1 MVAPV
6 AVALL
11 TWVATSAARAA
22 PHCTELVDRTNV
34 VSCALHAS
42 LSVRA
47 EEHGLQSVEARG
59 KTASVLLPSN
69 PTLSVTGAYPV
80 EPALDRRPMLWSAT
94 LSQELQIGGQRG
106 ARLRMASAE
115 AQAQRSR
122 LVAARRE
129 VAARALLAYF
139 DSIAA
144 AELIKIAGQLSVL
157 ADALKQVAA
166 ERALAGV
173 GSDLDASLADAAAV
187 RIAQLQSAAEERMV
201 IATVA
206 LSSLLGISTST
217 KPRVEGDLVPLA
229 VVDSTSK
236 ELLDGAMSRRTEL
249 GVVLAERELY
259 EGRVD
264 LYRRQRIPNPTI
276 SVFGR
281 SDWIGERSIGIGLGF
296 PIPLPAPLGQSYAG
310 EIAESAALSSRASAE
325 ADAVRRTIALELAT
339 SLAKVDASRR
349 RVALYTSE
357 RLNKTQRALT
367 TIAEELTA
375 GRLPPREALLA
386 QQGLMD
392 VLSGYIEARH
402 ALCHA
407 SVALAV
413 AAGLSLE
420 QGIQ

>member
-1 MVAPV
+1 
-6 AVALL
+6 
-11 TWVATSAARAA
+11 
-22 PHCTELVDRTNV
+22 
-34 VSCALHAS
+34 
-42 LSVRA
+42 
-47 EEHGLQSVEARG
+47 
-59 KTASVLLPSN
+59 
-69 PTLSVTGAYPV
+69 
-80 EPALDRRPMLWSAT
+80 
-94 LSQELQIGGQRG
+94 
-106 ARLRMASAE
+106 MASAE

-129 VAARALLAYF
+129 VAAHALFAYF
-139 DSIAA
+139 DSVAA
-144 AELIKIAGQLSVL
+144 AEVVKIAGQLSVL
-157 ADALKQVAA
+157 ADALNQVAT
-166 ERALAGV
+166 ERAMAGV

-187 RIAQLQSAAEERMV
+187 RIAQMQSTAEERMV
-201 IATVA
+201 IAA
-206 LSSLLGISTST
+206 ASLSSLMGITSST

-229 VVDSTSK
+229 VVDSPPK
-236 ELLDGAMSRRTEL
+236 ELFDGAMSRRTEL
-249 GVVLAERELY
+249 GVVLAERELH

-296 PIPLPAPLGQSYAG
+296 PIPLPGPLGQTYAG
-310 EIAESAALSSRASAE
+310 EMAESAALSSRARAE
-325 ADAVRRTIALELAT
+325 ADAIRRAITLELAT
-339 SLAKVDASRR
+339 ALAKVDASRR

-357 RLNKTQRALT
+357 RLNKTQHAFT

-375 GRLPPREALLA
+375 GRLPPREALLT